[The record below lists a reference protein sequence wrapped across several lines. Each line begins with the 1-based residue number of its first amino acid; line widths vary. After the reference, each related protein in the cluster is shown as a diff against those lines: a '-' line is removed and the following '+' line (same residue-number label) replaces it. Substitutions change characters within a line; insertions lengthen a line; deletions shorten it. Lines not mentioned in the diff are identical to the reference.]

1 MLIIRIIQ
9 YPVTSTISVP
19 QQSCSI
25 QILSLIISYVPIP
38 ALILFMVRI
47 NVNVILMMNKLKQL
61 RKKRD
66 IGFTLN
72 TNGTWNINKGWLKT
86 LRYVLSGTYMDK
98 DSYYET
104 VYSSAT
110 SPYSMTTTNG
120 AVLSNFAGQH
130 IYDANGN
137 QITNFGP
144 EDINHY
150 AVYLPS
156 SYLGHYEI
164 DSREVNLFAKVTS
177 SLFKASGHV
186 NNRILIGADF
196 RSDGNVGKGKL
207 MTQVLLLIVVNT
219 VIIHLSV
226 HVTIRIFLSL
236 TNLVHMW
243 KIISNGP

>member
-1 MLIIRIIQ
+1 
-9 YPVTSTISVP
+9 
-19 QQSCSI
+19 
-25 QILSLIISYVPIP
+25 
-38 ALILFMVRI
+38 
-47 NVNVILMMNKLKQL
+47 
-61 RKKRD
+61 
-66 IGFTLN
+66 
-72 TNGTWNINKGWLKT
+72 
-86 LRYVLSGTYMDK
+86 MDK

-110 SPYSMTTTNG
+110 SPYSLTTTNG

-196 RSDGNVGKGKL
+196 RSDGNVGKGKTYDPSTPPYRSQYGHNSSFRPRNYKDIPFINQFGAYVEDNFKWSISGTHDL
-207 MTQVLLLIVVNT
+207 NIQAGVRYDHTSVVGGIFSPRVYASFDLIPKLL
-219 VIIHLSV
+219 S
-226 HVTIRIFLSL
+226 RQ
-236 TNLVHMW
+236 
-243 KIISNGP
+243 

>member
-1 MLIIRIIQ
+1 
-9 YPVTSTISVP
+9 
-19 QQSCSI
+19 
-25 QILSLIISYVPIP
+25 
-38 ALILFMVRI
+38 
-47 NVNVILMMNKLKQL
+47 
-61 RKKRD
+61 
-66 IGFTLN
+66 
-72 TNGTWNINKGWLKT
+72 
-86 LRYVLSGTYMDK
+86 MDK

-196 RSDGNVGKGKL
+196 RSDGNVGKGKKL